1 MFTISHI
8 VVAADL
14 TERSAAALQQAARLK
29 QELAADVTVIH
40 VLVGAPAHS
49 IRQVLDR
56 LHTEVDAFFGPDAR
70 HVWLKVLE
78 GQDHAA
84 IIAEAAAIGADL
96 ILLGDGRKPG
106 WRERFIGTTTERVVR
121 LSGLPVLVVRRP
133 ARPYQRMLAAFDG
146 SEAACRALGIGRT
159 IASSS
164 QCRVVHGNERPIVV
178 DFATRPA
185 GDAVLEQHVSA
196 ITSAVRNT
204 LLTKPEVD
212 VRVIDGNPHFL
223 MRDQLREFDPD
234 LVAVGTHAR
243 SVVASK
249 VLGSFARDLVA
260 DTNCDVLIAPPG
272 DA

>member
-1 MFTISHI
+1 
-8 VVAADL
+8 
-14 TERSAAALQQAARLK
+14 
-29 QELAADVTVIH
+29 
-40 VLVGAPAHS
+40 
-49 IRQVLDR
+49 
-56 LHTEVDAFFGPDAR
+56 
-70 HVWLKVLE
+70 
-78 GQDHAA
+78 
-84 IIAEAAAIGADL
+84 
-96 ILLGDGRKPG
+96 
-106 WRERFIGTTTERVVR
+106 
-121 LSGLPVLVVRRP
+121 
-133 ARPYQRMLAAFDG
+133 MLAAFDG

-178 DFATRPA
+178 DLPTRPA
-185 GDAVLEQHVSA
+185 GDAVREQHVSA

-204 LLTKPEVD
+204 LQQLALTKPEVD

-243 SVVASK
+243 GAVASK

-260 DTNCDVLIAPPG
+260 DTNCDVLIAPAG